1 MCNCQVRAVRAI
13 LQCRIGDVYADTGC
27 AGNIIL
33 CYCVLTEFSIILCY
47 CVLTELSNKAPVNS
61 NAKLPPGKPLEMVWV
76 MNDLG
81 KQFIERSWT
90 ECVNV
95 SEL

>member
-1 MCNCQVRAVRAI
+1 MVCTTCQSFQCRAGLVLCVCNCQVYAVRAI
-13 LQCRIGDVYADTGC
+13 LQCRIGDVYADAGC

-33 CYCVLTEFSIILCY
+33 CYCVLTELP
-47 CVLTELSNKAPVNS
+47 NKEPVNS

-81 KQFIERSWT
+81 K
-90 ECVNV
+90 
-95 SEL
+95 